1 VAIVATKDTLKKLN
15 QNHLL
20 KQRLMLTKLL
30 FSITLVLATLLSA
43 CGGGSD
49 TPPAGPTQ
57 LQISDNLMGTGA
69 TAVAGN
75 TLTVNYTGWLYD
87 ATAAQNRGKQ
97 FDTSTGRAPF
107 SFKLGAGQVIAGW
120 DQGMVGMKVGGK
132 RTLIIPSALGYGS
145 SSVGGGLIPP
155 NSALVFDVELLAVQ

>member
-1 VAIVATKDTLKKLN
+1 MKKIFFCLTL
-15 QNHLL
+15 
-20 KQRLMLTKLL
+20 T
-30 FSITLVLATLLSA
+30 LATLLTG

-49 TPPAGPTQ
+49 NTPSGPTL
-57 LQISDNLMGTGA
+57 LQTTDIVVGTGA

-87 ATAAQNRGKQ
+87 ATAAQNHGKQ
-97 FDTSTGRAPF
+97 FDSSVGRAPF
-107 SFKLGAGQVIAGW
+107 SFKLGTGQVIAGW

-145 SSVGGGLIPP
+145 SGAGGGLIPP
-155 NSALVFDVELLAVQ
+155 NAALVFDVELIAIQ

>member
-1 VAIVATKDTLKKLN
+1 
-15 QNHLL
+15 
-20 KQRLMLTKLL
+20 MMTKLL

-49 TPPAGPTQ
+49 NTPAGPTQ
-57 LQISDNLMGTGA
+57 LQITDNLIGTGA

-87 ATAAQNRGKQ
+87 ATAAQNHGKQ

-107 SFKLGAGQVIAGW
+107 SFKLGDGQVIAGW
-120 DQGMVGMKVGGK
+120 DQGMLGMKVGGK

-155 NSALVFDVELLAVQ
+155 NSALVFDVELLSVQ